1 MIRKQRKGRIGV
13 LKLLAAVV
21 LLAVIGM
28 SNIPGMGMVSIVH
41 AEGEKTI
48 TGLGTGAIG
57 NPNAPERNDSPW
69 SGSYVYYGKYENNP
83 VKYRILD
90 ASTDRFNSDDEN
102 TAGIKKMFLDCDS
115 VLFADTF
122 RDNWEASDANV
133 WKASDLYK
141 RLNTDSDS
149 LLNTGFTPT
158 ESNAIA
164 GSYIDTHALTS
175 DSTEPGAVNV
185 AVRTKDAFVNYTA
198 LEGEKIFLLDA
209 EDASNNVYGY
219 STTND
224 PVENRIKAGSWWW
237 LRSPYSSND
246 IFAGVVVGNG
256 IMDLDD
262 VDYPG
267 VGVSPAFNVNLS
279 SVIFSSLISSESDS
293 YKLTLKDDNLGIMS
307 GSVTR
312 DGATITVPYTI
323 TGTNASN
330 ATQVSVLVMDGEYSA
345 GTVAT
350 SGYTYMKL
358 AVDSWTTTG
367 TGIFTLPN
375 GYADKTWGTDY
386 RVYILAE
393 DVNDEK
399 ETDYASAP
407 VEIKAV
413 TASATGY

>member
-90 ASTDRFNSDDEN
+90 VSTDRFNSDEEN

-122 RDNWEASDANV
+122 RDNWEESDANV

-209 EDASNNVYGY
+209 EDASNNAYGY

-367 TGIFTLPN
+367 TGTFTLPN

-386 RVYILAE
+386 RIYILAE

>member
-1 MIRKQRKGRIGV
+1 
-13 LKLLAAVV
+13 
-21 LLAVIGM
+21 
-28 SNIPGMGMVSIVH
+28 
-41 AEGEKTI
+41 
-48 TGLGTGAIG
+48 
-57 NPNAPERNDSPW
+57 
-69 SGSYVYYGKYENNP
+69 
-83 VKYRILD
+83 
-90 ASTDRFNSDDEN
+90 
-102 TAGIKKMFLDCDS
+102 
-115 VLFADTF
+115 
-122 RDNWEASDANV
+122 
-133 WKASDLYK
+133 
-141 RLNTDSDS
+141 
-149 LLNTGFTPT
+149 
-158 ESNAIA
+158 
-164 GSYIDTHALTS
+164 
-175 DSTEPGAVNV
+175 
-185 AVRTKDAFVNYTA
+185 
-198 LEGEKIFLLDA
+198 
-209 EDASNNVYGY
+209 
-219 STTND
+219 
-224 PVENRIKAGSWWW
+224 
-237 LRSPYSSND
+237 
-246 IFAGVVVGNG
+246 VVGNG

-367 TGIFTLPN
+367 TGTFTLPN

-413 TASATGY
+413 TASATG